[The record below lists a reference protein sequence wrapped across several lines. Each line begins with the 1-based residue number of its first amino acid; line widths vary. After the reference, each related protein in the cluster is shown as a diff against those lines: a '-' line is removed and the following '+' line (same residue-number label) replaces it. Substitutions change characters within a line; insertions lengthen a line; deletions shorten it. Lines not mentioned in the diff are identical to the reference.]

1 MSRKRADIKFCGRRL
16 FLKNTFE
23 GIGFVSLKLVIFG
36 LDLYYIIRW
45 YLLLWILILIFRGLT
60 ITVTKENKI
69 IAKSISK
76 QFGGKP
82 SVFKYWDDKNINNID
97 ILMTEDRTYQGV
109 TACSTIGLSDYSI
122 DYSVDEKPLGIEIVG
137 ASESG
142 LKKFPNILSTC
153 AFNNINTKLTIFY
166 GEIFEDIIN
175 MYYPDS
181 DMEHVLFTSPF
192 LRWDL
197 KSMDFQAKKVAWL
210 LAVPISEKEF
220 QFAKRE
226 GTEALEDLFEQKD
239 TDIFD
244 IRRKSLL

>member
-1 MSRKRADIKFCGRRL
+1 M
-16 FLKNTFE
+16 
-23 GIGFVSLKLVIFG
+23 
-36 LDLYYIIRW
+36 
-45 YLLLWILILIFRGLT
+45 
-60 ITVTKENKI
+60 TVTEENKI
-69 IAKSISK
+69 IAKRISK

-97 ILMTEDRTYQGV
+97 ILMTGDRSYQGV

-122 DYSVDEKPLGIEIVG
+122 GYTVDEKPLGIEIVG

-142 LKKFPNILSTC
+142 LEKFPNILSTC
-153 AFNNINTKLTIFY
+153 AFNIINTKLTIFY
-166 GEIFEDIIN
+166 GEIFKDIIN

-192 LRWDL
+192 LLWDL
-197 KSMDFQAKKVAWL
+197 QSMDFQAKKVAWL

-220 QFAKRE
+220 QFAEQE
-226 GTEALEDLFEQKD
+226 GTEALEDLFERKD